1 MSTLARIAVIISL
14 FPALIFACLWD
25 SDTIRDEIQARPS
38 LFELVTG
45 HLPHHGTAYYE
56 ARVDRLE
63 PKRDRSRE
71 ETNDLAVALI
81 RLGRFDEACAL
92 LKAQL
97 AKEPDRYITLSNLGV
112 LHKKQGDYARAADY
126 IHQAL
131 AIKPEGHMGLGDW
144 YEKALAWRAQRESET
159 SPPVENFLGDNYDK
173 QKPSIGRSWPLT
185 GEREEQ
191 FDKLQNLLR
200 NDQGFADGFLVMGDF
215 LVTYGDLH
223 LGMIC
228 YYRSLQLN
236 HPNPA
241 MVKRRIDNVRNHWR
255 EASLRFKQWTS
266 QAKAGKMID
275 EAKSWLKMFQTTE
288 AKLLGRGEEPDFK
301 AVLAAMTNMETSPS
315 LPKSWT
321 YFLAIAIVA
330 GALTG
335 LGFAVLKPRFTA
347 KS

>member
-1 MSTLARIAVIISL
+1 MSTLARIAAIISL

-81 RLGRFDEACAL
+81 RLGRFDVAAAL

-97 AKEPDRYITLSNLGV
+97 AKEPARYTTLSNLGV

-144 YEKALAWRAQRESET
+144 YEKALAWRAQRETEP
-159 SPPVENFLGDNYDK
+159 SPPVENFLGDNYEK
-173 QKPSIGRSWPLT
+173 QKPSIGRSWTLT

-215 LVTYGDLH
+215 LVTSGDLH
-223 LGMIC
+223 LG
-228 YYRSLQLN
+228 
-236 HPNPA
+236 
-241 MVKRRIDNVRNHWR
+241 IDNVRDHWR

-266 QAKAGKMID
+266 QAKAGKMIS

-288 AKLLGRGEEPDFK
+288 AKLLGPGEEPDFK
-301 AVLAAMTNMETSPS
+301 AVLAAMANMETAPS
-315 LPKSWT
+315 VSKSWA
-321 YFLAIAIVA
+321 YFLAIAIGV
-330 GALTG
+330 GALSVF
-335 LGFAVLKPRFTA
+335 GFVVIKPRFTA
-347 KS
+347 KI